1 MQNRVIQVA
10 IGVCRRAGG
19 QVLITRRKADA
30 TLPGLWEF
38 PGGKLEPHE
47 SPRQAVVREMRE
59 EVALEVT
66 VLATLEP
73 LRHRYADFEV
83 VLHPFVCKVAGGEA
97 RPLASQELRWATLE
111 EIEALPMPDANATL
125 LPRVAAALRSMPLDV

>member
-1 MQNRVIQVA
+1 
-10 IGVCRRAGG
+10 
-19 QVLITRRKADA
+19 VLITRRKADA